1 MKELM
6 EFDYVEVDGL
16 LYPRIEVDG
25 KEVLNDL
32 GKYGR
37 MRMEYL
43 REHRPG
49 MYRELLVSGR
59 LAGHCSSVDA
69 LGFEMAEQIM
79 KRYLKDQPVLGEDF
93 IARLQIYVL
102 AQNIA
107 DEVIFKQLIYN

>member
-37 MRMEYL
+37 MRLEYL

-49 MYRELLVSGR
+49 MYRELLVSGK
-59 LAGHCSSVDA
+59 LAGHCKNVDE
-69 LGFEMAEQIM
+69 LGFEMAEAIW
-79 KRYLKDQPVLGEDF
+79 KRCLKVFLVSDENFMERV
-93 IARLQIYVL
+93 QIYMMIDSMVDEL
-102 AQNIA
+102 VSSNIN
-107 DEVIFKQLIYN
+107 K